1 MKTAYVFPGLWKHVK
16 TSRIGTGRCVSLSRC
31 GRLNDENKGTK
42 GVSKYADKRR
52 FKGGKEPWKE
62 NDKSRRG
69 GLFKKNEKM
78 VNIGIVWHIIR

>member
-1 MKTAYVFPGLWKHVK
+1 M
-16 TSRIGTGRCVSLSRC
+16 SLSRC

-62 NDKSRRG
+62 NGKSRRG

-78 VNIGIVWHIIR
+78 VNIGIVWHIIRQRMSENRMNGLKECYQRV